1 MHAMQAGIVK
11 LTGADINKNSGFY
24 DSTAIRRVI
33 DISRLSIMFS
43 YRSAKN
49 I

>member
-1 MHAMQAGIVK
+1 MNAMQTGIFK
-11 LTGADINKNSGFY
+11 LTGGDINKESGFY
-24 DSTAIRRVI
+24 ESTAIRRVI
-33 DISRLSIMFS
+33 DTFHLSIMFS